1 MEDNVNSVSQQETVD
16 TGTELDPIEAL
27 REIKQNSVP
36 RSEYEK
42 VVAERNKIF
51 KAYAN
56 GERAEQPE
64 DNKPVDVDELRYK
77 LRNVDLSNL
86 EYIKAAVELRDALL
100 ANGERDPWVPFGKDC
115 YPTNQDYEDAE
126 EVSEGL
132 KACIEYAER
141 DSGVFTNEVQRISV
155 DTAPVRRKY

>member
-1 MEDNVNSVSQQETVD
+1 MEDNVNSVSQQETFD

-27 REIKQNSVP
+27 IEIKQNSVP

-51 KAYAN
+51 KSYAN

-64 DNKPVDVDELRYK
+64 ENKPVDVAQLRSELR
-77 LRNVDLSNL
+77 NNELSNL
-86 EYIKAAVELRDALL
+86 EFATKALQLRDELIAR
-100 ANGERDPWVPFGKDC
+100 GERDPFLPYGKDC
-115 YPTNQDYEDAE
+115 YPTDDDYSSAE
-126 EVSEGL
+126 QVAEALRS
-132 KACIEYAER
+132 CIEYADG
-141 DSGVFTNEVQRISV
+141 DSAIFTNELQRITV

>member
-27 REIKQNSVP
+27 KEIKQNSVP

-64 DNKPVDVDELRYK
+64 DNKPIDIAQLRRD
-77 LRNVDLSNL
+77 LRNPDLSNL
-86 EYIKAAVELRDALL
+86 EYIKTAVALRDALV

-115 YPTNQDYEDAE
+115 YPTNQDYDDAE

-132 KACIEYAER
+132 KACIEYADG
-141 DSGVFTNEVQRISV
+141 DSDIFTNEVQRITV

>member
-27 REIKQNSVP
+27 KEIKQNSVP

-64 DNKPVDVDELRYK
+64 ENKPVDIAQLR
-77 LRNVDLSNL
+77 
-86 EYIKAAVELRDALL
+86 
-100 ANGERDPWVPFGKDC
+100 
-115 YPTNQDYEDAE
+115 
-126 EVSEGL
+126 SE
-132 KACIEYAER
+132 
-141 DSGVFTNEVQRISV
+141 
-155 DTAPVRRKY
+155 